1 MYTKTFY
8 PTTSSFSATFVG
20 LLSNSKTFTLKVS
33 DFTGLKDTITKD
45 HIVSK
50 VTLRY
55 NARYTGS
62 DNFIG
67 YGTGDIILYP
77 NSTLLGSGTNGVK
90 FDMQFGTNLKECDLT
105 NAIRDDNLFHSI
117 GLKLGKSILAD
128 ADFECTVSISNIRLV
143 YEYFG
148 PVTARAVP
156 EDKGTVNLVIN
167 NRNTGSV
174 TVTATSIEGYHFS
187 SWSDGNTS
195 NPRTM
200 TVSGSKDFIANIK
213 PNTYTLRFYDSTS
226 GSDVLYDTVT
236 CTYDDVEKLAPPLPE
251 RTAPEGYIFNPV
263 GWCPSKT
270 GRIREGTTIIKDF
283 DGEELIQYTSFQN
296 YTSKNN
302 AVFNF
307 YCNFYPKEYYIHY
320 RHFRQNNTT
329 NYTLST
335 GYRAYQVLSP
345 LKSLPTSKELS
356 QGYKLSNQIT
366 SLEGAVDKSI
376 TNSWFIS
383 SDAMKPGDP
392 TIISIDPNYMGD
404 IDVYC
409 YEVPIVY
416 TVNFHTFDQSGTLL
430 NTKTVKC
437 TYNIPSELPPVLEEQ
452 VGKGVAGWYTEP
464 ATNIQDWYLEPNSE
478 TDIAN
483 DTIPPA
489 FPANKVIHAAKDDQA
504 TIDLYGYYVPKS
516 YLLEYEWLDN
526 WGQGEP
532 GFELPVPGMWIYGKD
547 PVSIA
552 TIPTNFSEYYD
563 VENQGTINWYYK
575 DASGDLVINTQTEL
589 SPIYDHNIKFYA
601 KKEPKGRTITVS
613 SNRADWGTAYVR
625 NPKEGNQYEEGD
637 EVEIYAVAA
646 DGLTSYFSHWEDGD
660 NHPVRKVKVGAYHK
674 DYKAIFRSL
683 QIFAPVNYPINEN
696 VILLV
701 SNDEYILFDRDRLRL
716 ISDEEEKNND

>member
-1 MYTKTFY
+1 MRTSKIS
-8 PTTSSFSATFVG
+8 PNPSSFTRTLQGAGQNKINFILDFSSSG
-20 LLSNSKTFTLKVS
+20 LYNDLAKDCYISEITLKYKAS
-33 DFTGLKDTITKD
+33 CTFSGQYSFRPDGNIYIK
-45 HIVSK
+45 
-50 VTLRY
+50 
-55 NARYTGS
+55 
-62 DNFIG
+62 
-67 YGTGDIILYP
+67 
-77 NSTLLGSGTNGVK
+77 STEDEETSIPIE
-90 FDMQFGTNLKECDLT
+90 FGTNNTVSVDLT
-105 NAIRDDNLFHSI
+105 KLRNSNNSFYRIYFQMTKHIFEAADV
-117 GLKLGKSILAD
+117 GL
-128 ADFECTVSISNIRLV
+128 TYTISNVELTYKYIGPIILTSSDSAK
-143 YEYFG
+143 G
-148 PVTARAVP
+148 PVS
-156 EDKGTVNLVIN
+156 KKLN
-167 NRNTGSV
+167 NISTGSV
-174 TVTATSIEGYHFS
+174 TIAADTVPGYHLAR
-187 SWSDGNTS
+187 WSDGNTT

-200 TVSGSKDFIANIK
+200 TVSDAISLTAIIE

-226 GSDVLYDTVT
+226 GSDVLYDTVN

-251 RTAPEGYIFNPV
+251 RIAPEGYIFNPI

-283 DGEELIQYTSFQN
+283 DGKELTQHTRFQN
-296 YTSKNN
+296 YTQTNN
-302 AVFNF
+302 DTLDF
-307 YCNFYPKEYYIHY
+307 YCNFYPKEYYIYY

-345 LKSLPTSKELS
+345 LKPLPILEALS
-356 QGYKLSNQIT
+356 RGYKLSNQIT
-366 SLEGAVDKSI
+366 SLEGPIDKSI

-383 SDAMKPGDP
+383 PDAIKPGDP

-416 TVNFHTFDQSGTLL
+416 TVNFHTFDQLGTLL

-437 TYNIPSELPPVLEEQ
+437 TYNIPSELPPVLEGQ
-452 VGKGVAGWYTEP
+452 VGKGVAGWYTDP

-489 FPANKVIHAAKDDQA
+489 FPANKVINVTKDDQA
-504 TIDLYGYYVPKS
+504 VIDLYGYYVPKS
-516 YLLEYEWLDN
+516 YLLEYKWLDN
-526 WGQGEP
+526 WGQGET

-552 TIPTNFSEYYD
+552 TIPTNFNEYYD
-563 VENQGTINWYYK
+563 VENQGTIKWYYK
-575 DASGDLVINTQTEL
+575 DASGDLVLNTQTEL
-589 SPIYDHNIKFYA
+589 SPIYDHNITFYA

-646 DGLTSYFSHWEDGD
+646 DGLTSYFSHWSDGD

-696 VILLV
+696 IILLV